1 MENPGITSKPS
12 MVKLGKNHAPNS
24 ANFGRTCS
32 KEERKKLVGGYFD
45 RLPCDILHNIA
56 LMLPFDSIIQLRR
69 SSKFWYNCVRDPKF
83 VDLQL
88 TYALQKSRGC
98 LFTAAEKNCMND
110 ELYTLEQSGSHLT
123 TSKISNYSTETYGI
137 RDFQSSGGLI
147 CVFSSK
153 SKSFRIFNPYIG
165 QEVEV
170 LDVPKFKECRHFG
183 WWFFSYSPSTK
194 EYKILKIGVLRLED
208 ETNRNR
214 GCRTIK
220 LLAAITTLGSNIWWE
235 IQNVPPD
242 LSSLHFA
249 ECQGILFWITRL
261 GLTLFDI
268 VSEKFHEI
276 PDPPSNPVHVIGNSR
291 ERLIVNDKLISMGH
305 TVGYL
310 KDCRL
315 WVLEDKTKG
324 IWTNKY
330 DFSSPPLQIY
340 ARGLKCIS
348 RSGGLFG
355 SIENSTSVFRQ
366 NMKRRRFKAIEI
378 KLDKY
383 IGEKDPTSIYF
394 SAPHVRSL
402 VSPVRVMEIGSTKL
416 PTGSGQQIYD
426 HSDLMDISLKRKW
439 VLETLKLDYDASE
452 NDLFNNMYK
461 FMREYD
467 DQPRLKRL
475 SLIAPE

>member
-1 MENPGITSKPS
+1 MENPGFTSKPS
-12 MVKLGKNHAPNS
+12 MVKLGENHAPNS

-32 KEERKKLVGGYFD
+32 IEEPKKLVGGYFD

-69 SSKFWYNCVRDPKF
+69 SSKFWYNCLRDPKF

-88 TYALQKSRGC
+88 THALQKSRGC
-98 LFTAAEKNCMND
+98 LFTAADKNCMNY
-110 ELYTLEQSGSHLT
+110 EMYTVEQSGDHLT
-123 TSKISNYSTETYGI
+123 TSKISNYSTERYRF
-137 RDFQSSGGLI
+137 RDCQSSGGLI

-153 SKSFRIFNPYIG
+153 SKSFRIFNPHIG
-165 QEVEV
+165 QEVQV
-170 LDVPKFKECRHFG
+170 LDVPKFKECIHFG

-194 EYKILKIGVLRLED
+194 EYKILKIGVLRPED

-214 GCRTIK
+214 GCRIIK

-242 LSSLHFA
+242 LSSISFT
-249 ECQGILFWITRL
+249 ECQGTLFWITRS

-276 PDPPSNPVHVIGNSR
+276 HGPPSKPYLLIRKSGGVLRVIN
-291 ERLIVNDKLISMGH
+291 KLISMGH

-348 RSGGLFG
+348 GSGGLFG
-355 SIENSTSVFRQ
+355 FIENSTSVFRQ
-366 NMKRRRFKAIEI
+366 NMRSTHFKAIEI
-378 KLDKY
+378 ELDKY
-383 IGEKDPTSIYF
+383 IGENDPRTIYF

-402 VSPVRVMEIGSTKL
+402 VSPVRVLEMGNKL
-416 PTGSGQQIYD
+416 KTGSGQQIYD
-426 HSDLMDISLKRKW
+426 HSNLMDISLKRKW

-452 NDLFNNMYK
+452 DDLFNNMYT

-467 DQPRLKRL
+467 DQPRLKRR
-475 SLIAPE
+475 